1 MQLTPANTTPIVG
14 PNRTL
19 IALIRTQAKQTRA
32 ATDYRSR
39 SPTSETLAHTR
50 LDSWPQDGSQERSRV
65 MPTTPLDRSP
75 WSRKTG
81 HLANT
86 HLPALWAFPEVSFRE
101 HVRHR
106 RLRTAATSPSGLTA
120 PVGTAYGKEFGSR
133 LSPAM
138 LPRTP
143 HLIPGDRRP
152 RSRPTLELADIEPAT
167 GSPTT

>member
-65 MPTTPLDRSP
+65 MPTTPSGRTR
-75 WSRKTG
+75 WSRKTDR
-81 HLANT
+81 LADP
-86 HLPALWAFPEVSFRE
+86 HRPALWALPELSFRE
-101 HVRHR
+101 HARHR
-106 RLRTAATSPSGLTA
+106 RPRTAAASPSGLTA
-120 PVGTAYGKEFGSR
+120 AVETVIRQAIRITAQSGNTPKNP
-133 LSPAM
+133 SP
-138 LPRTP
+138 
-143 HLIPGDRRP
+143 IPSDRRL
-152 RSRPTLELADIEPAT
+152 RSRPTLELADIEPAP